1 MKRNKYC
8 NNISNLTF
16 IEDKPFEVIKVKTPT
31 LLGTIIFMFSLL
43 ATALAAVELASFFP
57 VDDRQYFELFFIW
70 ISGVVGGLGLG
81 YGNRESFGYS
91 EGNNATII
99 GGLGLAG
106 TMVLAV
112 WMLIQE
118 TTPIQG
124 IIIAFIGAI
133 LAIVGLYMVIISTQE
148 TY

>member
-1 MKRNKYC
+1 M
-8 NNISNLTF
+8 
-16 IEDKPFEVIKVKTPT
+16 KTPT
-31 LLGTIIFMFSLL
+31 LIGTIIFMFSLL
-43 ATALAAVELASFFP
+43 ATALAAVQLSSFFTDIP
-57 VDDRQYFELFFIW
+57 EKQYFELFFVW

-81 YGNRESFGYS
+81 YGNRESYGYS

-112 WMLIQE
+112 WMLV
-118 TTPIQG
+118 QG
-124 IIIAFIGAI
+124 SPPVEGIVIAFIGAI
-133 LAIVGLYMVIISTQE
+133 LAMIGLYMITVSTQE